1 MLASRRAAFAALGRS
16 AVQAAAAGTQQSR
29 GFATLRSGFGSRP
42 AEKSRWGQTEQTFN
56 SVLDRFAKV
65 FDHHRF
71 VAWACKRCVW
81 ASRIVHSDLQGAG
94 LVQSHV
100 GRARSLIHGCFQDRA
115 CAVLRT
121 PAKESAAKAMQASID
136 GGFNIVEFTLT
147 TPGCLDLVADFRK
160 KHDGKIM
167 VGCGTIMDIED
178 AQNALDAGAEFIVMP
193 VLVPEVTL

>member
-1 MLASRRAAFAALGRS
+1 MSMIASRRTAFASLGRT
-16 AVQAAAAGTQQSR
+16 AVQAAAATQQSR
-29 GFATLRSGFGSRP
+29 SFATLRSGFGSRP
-42 AEKSRWGQTEQTFN
+42 AEKSRWGQTETTFN
-56 SVLDRFAKV
+56 SVLDRFA
-65 FDHHRF
+65 R
-71 VAWACKRCVW
+71 
-81 ASRIVHSDLQGAG
+81 
-94 LVQSHV
+94 
-100 GRARSLIHGCFQDRA
+100 DRA

-121 PAKESAAKAMQASID
+121 PAKESAAKAMQAAID

-193 VLVPEVTL
+193 VLVPEVVTWCRERNIVSIPGCCTPTELYTAYRVCSPFP